1 MTSLLAGTVALV
13 TGASS
18 GIGRAAAL
26 SLAARGASVAL
37 IARREDRLVTL
48 SAQIEAAGGTAL
60 AVTADITDRVQAEAA
75 VQTVVDRFGR
85 LDILI
90 NNAGLMLLGPV
101 ASADVADWERMIAI
115 NQNGLLYMTKAALP
129 YLLTA
134 AEQAP
139 RKVADI
145 VNISSIAGRVAW
157 ANYGVYNMTKF
168 GVNGFTEALRQEVT
182 KHHVRVGVL
191 EPGGVDTELGSH
203 NGGVMRDDIEAFY
216 EATEV
221 LEADDIADGIVYMV
235 TRPRH
240 ASVSELWIMPTDQR

>member
-1 MTSLLAGTVALV
+1 MTSSLAGTVALV

-90 NNAGLMLLGPV
+90 NNAGLMLLAPV